1 MNDKREWTKTP
12 AEKRDELSEGEKAR
26 ISALQTTKSPYD
38 SSSDPRP
45 YSEAE
50 FGYLVS
56 TFIRTWQY
64 GLLEPV
70 KVRGMA
76 YSGKID
82 DNCR

>member
-1 MNDKREWTKTP
+1 MI
-12 AEKRDELSEGEKAR
+12 ELEHE
-26 ISALQTTKSPYD
+26 
-38 SSSDPRP
+38 
-45 YSEAE
+45 E
-50 FGYLVS
+50 FEYLVS

-82 DNCR
+82 DDYK